1 MPRARPDRLPCLVS
15 SRLQGIKFYDPT
27 IADDSP
33 QAIEFGGMSN
43 LLEALAPTLLA
54 RAAGHGA
61 SDVALFDPTNAS
73 ALTTE
78 FGALDDVVMGGASA
92 SEFRVVAGAGED
104 GASPG
109 GVFLGTLTEAGGGGF
124 ASVRTRNFEPPLDA
138 SGCTGLAL
146 RVYGDG
152 RRYKAILR
160 NEAGW
165 DSPTPC
171 ASFDTT
177 AGQWQT
183 VELPWAAFKPV
194 FRAKTV
200 PGGPRV
206 DPSRIVSLQIMLS
219 KFEYDGGLN
228 PTHRVGEFRLPI
240 SKVWCPSSARVAG
253 SAPAS
258 TAPLWVHVSSAGV
271 TRPARPGIDVAAEP
285 PAVGMNAALGGILDW
300 KLAAE
305 DALRA
310 SGVPAAIVR
319 PVALTEEPAG
329 MPVELDQ
336 GDTIKGKLSR
346 DDAADLCVALLST
359 PAASGVTFEVK
370 STVPFSQPWT
380 GPPAGAPPRDWAATV
395 ASAALVP
402 GVTGKTV
409 DGVYT
414 GKQVETAAVKAG

>member
-1 MPRARPDRLPCLVS
+1 MA
-15 SRLQGIKFYDPT
+15 
-27 IADDSP
+27 
-33 QAIEFGGMSN
+33 N
-43 LLEALAPTLLA
+43 LLAALAPALGE
-54 RAAGHGA
+54 RAAGA
-61 SDVALFDPTNAS
+61 SAGVSLFDPASNA
-73 ALTTE
+73 ALVTE
-78 FGALDDVVMGGASA
+78 FGSLDDVVMGGASA
-92 SEFRVVAGAGED
+92 SEFRVVEGAGEA
-104 GASPG
+104 GAPG

-138 SGCTGLAL
+138 GGCAGLSL
-146 RVYGDG
+146 RVLGDG

-165 DSPTPC
+165 DSPTQC
-171 ASFDTT
+171 ASFDTV
-177 AGQWQT
+177 AGEWQT
-183 VELPWAAFKPV
+183 VALPWAAFKPV

-200 PGGPRV
+200 RGGPAV
-206 DPSRIVSLQIMLS
+206 DPSKLVSLQIMLS
-219 KFEYDGGLN
+219 KFEYDGALN

-240 SKVWCPSSARVAG
+240 AKVWCPAAAG
-253 SAPAS
+253 GGAPPAPA

-271 TRPARPGIDVAAEP
+271 TRPSRPGIDVDVEP
-285 PAVGMNAALGGILDW
+285 PAVKMNAALGGILDW

-305 DALRA
+305 DALRS
-310 SGVPAAIVR
+310 SGVPFAIVR

-359 PAASGVTFEVK
+359 PAATGVTFEVK
-370 STVPFSQPWT
+370 STVPFSQPWE
-380 GPPAGAPPRDWAATV
+380 GPPAGTPPRDWRATV
-395 ASAALVP
+395 AAAGLVP

-414 GKQVETAAVKAG
+414 GKQVEKAAARAG